1 MEAYKWEA
9 DTQIEIGHERPAKR
23 YLVRGM
29 GGLCV
34 MILKLKNGNL
44 LAIARGGDA
53 SVGERGML
61 EGLLS
66 PDGGVSWTRPF
77 TVAASGPDNRNH
89 SAIELSDGTILVG
102 YAEADNYLNGRPNKE
117 KAAEKGSALRTV
129 CSRDGGH
136 TWSQPRPVAE
146 PGPPVRAPYG
156 KMVELPDSTI
166 LMPVYHSD
174 DPENSSWIYRSRN
187 GGETWV
193 DITRIAEGF
202 NETALM
208 HLPSGKLI
216 AMMRVDHRSR
226 PASETKYQ
234 DSDTGAWV
242 GGRSV
247 WQSDSL
253 DGGYTWN
260 EPKQVTGAEEHPAD
274 LLLLQSGKILLTYGH
289 RMVPHGVRG
298 MISYDEGETWDTE
311 HEITL
316 AADSADN
323 GCGYPSSVQ
332 LDDGTICT
340 AFCVKHS
347 LAYER
352 LGPHGALLRYR
363 EEDILPGTVMK

>member
-9 DTQIEIGHERPAKR
+9 DTQIEIGCGRPAKR
-23 YLVRGM
+23 YLIRGM
-29 GGLCV
+29 GGLCA

-53 SVGERGML
+53 SVGERGMV

-77 TVAASGPDNRNH
+77 TVAASGPDNRNIA
-89 SAIELSDGTILVG
+89 AIELRDGTLLVC
-102 YAEADNYLNGRPNKE
+102 YMENDTYVNGRRSAE
-117 KAAEKGSALRTV
+117 KAAEKGAALRIVRST
-129 CSRDGGH
+129 DGGH
-136 TWSQPRPVAE
+136 TWSKPQPVDE

-156 KMVELPDSTI
+156 RMVELPDGTI
-166 LMPVYHSD
+166 LMPVYQGG
-174 DPENSSWIYRSRN
+174 DPEDSSWVRRSHD
-187 GGETWV
+187 GGETWTG
-193 DITRIAEGF
+193 ITRIASGF

-208 HLPSGKLI
+208 RLPSGKLI

-234 DSDTGAWV
+234 DSDTGKWV

-253 DGGYTWN
+253 DGGYTWS
-260 EPKQVTGAEEHPAD
+260 EPKQITGAEEHPAD
-274 LLLLQSGKILLTYGH
+274 LLLLKSGKILLTYGE
-289 RMVPHGVRG
+289 RMVPRGVRG
-298 MISYDEGETWDTE
+298 MISYDEGETWDRK
-311 HEITL
+311 HIITL
-316 AADSADN
+316 AADSANN

-340 AFCVKHS
+340 AFCLKHS
-347 LAYER
+347 LAYEN
-352 LGPHGALLRYR
+352 LGPHAALLRYH
-363 EEDILPGTVMK
+363 EEDILP